1 MGAQPPQARLPTSP
15 LPTQT
20 GGAMELF
27 MIKTGFY
34 DKVTA
39 IEAERLEAVA
49 DERRAFERALRAEVA
64 RQAADRGVTV
74 RLPPPVEEE

>member
-1 MGAQPPQARLPTSP
+1 
-15 LPTQT
+15 
-20 GGAMELF
+20 

-39 IEAERLEAVA
+39 IEAERLESVA

-64 RQAADRGVTV
+64 RQAADKGVTV
-74 RLPPPVEEE
+74 RLPPPVDED

>member
-1 MGAQPPQARLPTSP
+1 
-15 LPTQT
+15 
-20 GGAMELF
+20 

-39 IEAERLEAVA
+39 IEAERLEAGA

-64 RQAADRGVTV
+64 RQAAEKGIEV
-74 RLPPPVEEE
+74 RLPPPTEQE